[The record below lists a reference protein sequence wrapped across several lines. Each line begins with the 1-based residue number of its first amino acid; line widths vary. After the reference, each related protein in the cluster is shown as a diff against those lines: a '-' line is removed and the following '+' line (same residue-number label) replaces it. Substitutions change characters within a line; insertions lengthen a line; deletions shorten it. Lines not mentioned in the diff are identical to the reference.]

1 MGGGGSGA
9 YATCSDFPVLGGGTD
24 SSGEMFMNGDVN
36 WGSDASEAKISRN
49 DARDLGGSGGGGGG
63 GGSVTDRDGM
73 GFMVFQSSIGV
84 ASDLSV
90 NDPGYGSETGY
101 KGDAEFGY
109 DEFDEEEDD
118 GRLSFWDN
126 RVGGL
131 QFFASLT
138 LIHLSAI

>member
-1 MGGGGSGA
+1 
-9 YATCSDFPVLGGGTD
+9 
-24 SSGEMFMNGDVN
+24 MFTNGDVN
-36 WGSDASEAKISRN
+36 WGSVASEARISRN
-49 DARDLGGSGGGGGG
+49 DVRDVGGGGG
-63 GGSVTDRDGM
+63 GGSVMERDGM
-73 GFMVFQSSIGV
+73 GFMVFQSCIGV
-84 ASDLSV
+84 TSDLSV

-131 QFFASLT
+131 QFSLHCFHFSFCNAHPQQT
-138 LIHLSAI
+138 MSINHGISHII